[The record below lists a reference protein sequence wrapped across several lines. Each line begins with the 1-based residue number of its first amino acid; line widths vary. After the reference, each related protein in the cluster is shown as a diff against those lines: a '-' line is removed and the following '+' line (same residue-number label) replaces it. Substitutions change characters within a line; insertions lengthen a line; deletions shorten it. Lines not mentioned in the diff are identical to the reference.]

1 MTAPVDIARLDVRP
15 DTGALHVHHYALI
28 NVKTGNVP
36 EITDCVKLVSQVIG
50 EFIVTIH
57 AHHFVTKIYAINLMV
72 GVVKVASWEGMVTHA
87 TKRVVQGVYTGHVT
101 HKVHHALRDVIK
113 IGWELD
119 AIVCID
125 FFSVF
130 INKKKQK
137 QKNPKETKQK
147 NIYPTNVKHI
157 ESIFLKSV
165 SIYLTQVIN
174 QQCRHYS

>member
-15 DTGALHVHHYALI
+15 DTGVLHVHRYALI
-28 NVKTGNVP
+28 NVKTGNVS

-57 AHHFVTKIYAINLMV
+57 VHHFVTKIYAISLMV

-87 TKRVVQGVYTGHVT
+87 TLRVVQDVYTGHVT

-125 FFSVF
+125 FFTVF
-130 INKKKQK
+130 IN
-137 QKNPKETKQK
+137 
-147 NIYPTNVKHI
+147 
-157 ESIFLKSV
+157 
-165 SIYLTQVIN
+165 
-174 QQCRHYS
+174 

>member
-15 DTGALHVHHYALI
+15 DTGVLHVHRYALI

-57 AHHFVTKIYAINLMV
+57 VHHFVTKIYAINLMV
-72 GVVKVASWEGMVTHA
+72 GVVKVASWESMVTYA
-87 TKRVVQGVYTGHVT
+87 TMRVVKDVYAGHVT
-101 HKVHHALRDVIK
+101 HKVEPALRDVIK

-119 AIVCID
+119 VIVCID
-125 FFSVF
+125 FFTVV
-130 INKKKQK
+130 Q
-137 QKNPKETKQK
+137 
-147 NIYPTNVKHI
+147 TNDKHI

-174 QQCRHYS
+174 QQCRYYS

>member
-15 DTGALHVHHYALI
+15 DTGVLHVHHYALI

-57 AHHFVTKIYAINLMV
+57 VHHFVTKIYAINLMV

-87 TKRVVQGVYTGHVT
+87 TLRVVQDVYTGHVT

-125 FFSVF
+125 FFTVL
-130 INKKKQK
+130 KKKK
-137 QKNPKETKQK
+137 KPKETKQK
-147 NIYPTNVKHI
+147 NIYPTNVKHL

-174 QQCRHYS
+174 QQCRHFS